1 MKTWRVIDLIQWT
14 TDYFKRHDI
23 STARLDAELL
33 LSHILGTT
41 RLQLYLQ
48 FEMPVFPEHLAAFRK
63 LIKKRTAHA
72 PVSYLTKRKEF
83 FSLDFY
89 VDSRVLIP
97 RPETEVLV
105 ESVLQAQTAPCQLID
120 IGTGS
125 GAIAISLAA
134 HRPEWELLAT
144 DISAGALEVAQKNA
158 VAHCCADRLT
168 FLQGSLF
175 EPLEALPNPRFDWI
189 VSNPPYV
196 SAVEYPSLPPDVRDH
211 EPETALLAGE
221 NGLDIVIGILEGAPQ
236 FLKPGGKVGLEIGHN
251 HSQDVQDIVESNPAY
266 VGCQIIKDYSD
277 VERVVIATVECADV
291 SK

>member
-14 TDYFKRHDI
+14 TEYFKRHDI

-33 LSHILGTT
+33 LSHILGTS

-63 LIKKRTAHA
+63 LIKKRAAHA
-72 PVSYLTKRKEF
+72 PVSYLTNRKEF

-105 ESVLQAQTAPCQLID
+105 ESVLQAEAAPCRLID

-125 GAIAISLAA
+125 GAIAISLAVN
-134 HRPEWELLAT
+134 RPEWNLFAT
-144 DISAGALEVAQKNA
+144 DISEDALNVAQQNA
-158 VAHCCADRLT
+158 VAHKCADQLT
-168 FLQGSLF
+168 FLLGNLF
-175 EPLEALPNPRFDWI
+175 EPLEALPNPQYDWI

-196 SAVEYPSLPPDVRDH
+196 STVEYPSLPPDVREH
-211 EPETALLAGE
+211 EPETALLGGA
-221 NGLDIVIGILEGAPQ
+221 NGLDIVVGILDTAPR
-236 FLKPGGKVGLEIGHN
+236 FLKPGGRVGLEVGHN
-251 HSQDVQDIVESNPAY
+251 HSHDVQDIVQSDAAY
-266 VGCQIIKDYSD
+266 SDCQVIKDYSG
-277 VERVVIATVECADV
+277 VERVVIATV
-291 SK
+291 S

>member
-14 TDYFKRHDI
+14 TEYFERHDI

-33 LSHILGTT
+33 LSHILGTS

-63 LIKKRTAHA
+63 LIKKRAAHA
-72 PVSYLTKRKEF
+72 PVSYLTNRKEF

-105 ESVLQAQTAPCQLID
+105 ESVLQAEAAPCRLID

-125 GAIAISLAA
+125 GAIAISLAVN
-134 HRPEWELLAT
+134 RPEWNLFAT
-144 DISAGALEVAQKNA
+144 DISEDALNVAQQNA
-158 VAHCCADRLT
+158 VAHKCADQLT
-168 FLQGSLF
+168 FLQGNLF
-175 EPLEALPNPRFDWI
+175 EPLEALPNPQYDWI

-196 SAVEYPSLPPDVRDH
+196 STVEYPSLPPDVREH
-211 EPETALLAGE
+211 EPETALLGGA
-221 NGLDIVIGILEGAPQ
+221 NGLDIVVGILDTAPR
-236 FLKPGGKVGLEIGHN
+236 FLKPGGRVGLEVGHN
-251 HSQDVQDIVESNPAY
+251 HSHDVQDIVQSDAAY
-266 VGCQIIKDYSD
+266 SDCQVIKDYSG
-277 VERVVIATVECADV
+277 VERVVIATV
-291 SK
+291 S